1 MMDRGLNPGL
11 GLAILRVAL
20 GVTFIAHG
28 LPKLTG
34 GIEMTA
40 GMFEGLG
47 IPVPVLAAWL
57 VGLLETVGGFLLII
71 GFLVTPAVL
80 LLVGH
85 MFLGIILVHASN
97 GWYVIERGQGGVEF
111 SVILIASLLMLVFG
125 GSGTASL
132 DAKRNQE
139 VVIA

>member
-1 MMDRGLNPGL
+1 MDRGLNPGL

-47 IPVPVLAAWL
+47 IPAPVLAAWL
-57 VGLLETVGGFLLII
+57 VALLETIGGLLLII
-71 GFLVTPAVL
+71 GFLVTPTAL
-80 LLVGH
+80 LLFGH
-85 MFLGIILVHASN
+85 MLLGIVLVHSSN

-132 DAKRNQE
+132 DARKNQE
-139 VVIA
+139 VLTA

>member
-1 MMDRGLNPGL
+1 MNRGLNPGL

-34 GIEMTA
+34 GIDMTA

-47 IPVPVLAAWL
+47 IPAPALAAWL
-57 VGLLETVGGFLLII
+57 VALLETVGGLSLIVGFLATPAALLLI
-71 GFLVTPAVL
+71 
-80 LLVGH
+80 GH
-85 MFLGIILVHASN
+85 MALGIILVHAGN

-111 SVILIASLLMLVFG
+111 SVVLIASLLMLVFG
-125 GSGTASL
+125 GAGTASL
-132 DAKRNQE
+132 DGKRNQE
-139 VVIA
+139 VVTA

>member
-1 MMDRGLNPGL
+1 MDRGLNPAL

-34 GIEMTA
+34 GMGMTA

-47 IPVPVLAAWL
+47 VPAPALAAWL
-57 VGLLETVGGFLLII
+57 VALLETVGGLSLII
-71 GFLVTPAVL
+71 GFLVTPAAL

-85 MFLGIILVHASN
+85 MLLGIILVHASN

-125 GSGTASL
+125 GAGAASL
-132 DAKRNQE
+132 DARRNQE
-139 VVIA
+139 VVLA